1 MASNDTTHP
10 AQSASSDESADKVAA
25 PRPLGFARFRSSA
38 GVAPAPS
45 AAPTPSSTSGPQT
58 QASTPASPAPG
69 SSSGATASAQPSQ
82 AALLTAQPV
91 VSVPKT
97 ETAPA
102 AAPAPRRGFAA
113 LEARLLAEDAQADA
127 SKPAASGI
135 KSTSALMST
144 TDKTNKALESIEFN
158 KAIQAAKKV
167 KGALDMAKFGLHTEA
182 QWLLFSPGRY
192 DDYANITDH
201 FRNLSQGNLAVVRG
215 RILKKTLYDSYK
227 NVTESPRDAVRLSV
241 LLKDKNGETINVTA
255 FGKPGYAWKQHNK
268 GDEVVLRCK
277 PQRSFFG
284 DGLELSAPEIVEKD
298 LLGKV
303 VPIYPPIKVTK
314 GEKFRV
320 EVDRNLGL
328 MDIAAQIIEEDSGWN
343 DRSAPV
349 DMKELSGFNSGLDLL
364 KSLHRPK
371 DMRTGEKAMRAAKL
385 ISSYTLVRKTAERA
399 KQIKVNPKSI
409 INIDARVVEDLKM
422 RLPYPLTND
431 QDKAV
436 DGICASLR
444 SPKPMDGLLSGDVGT
459 GKTLAFLLPMVSAH
473 KAGKRCFL
481 LTPNLLLISQVEK
494 ELRKFFPDVPV
505 ATVRGKKGKKGG
517 VEGDDPLAS
526 IVIGSTA
533 LIGAMEKGLIGPK
546 PDFLVI
552 DEQHKFSVEQREF
565 LCDTHTNK
573 LEATATPIP
582 RTAALATHGAHD
594 LFLLR
599 DVPVKKSIHSE
610 IFTKDEGKKAGQ
622 LVIEALKRGEQAA
635 VIYPLVTTSSDE
647 EGKPKE
653 DPKKAVSNAAQNWSR
668 YVPMDQIAVL
678 HGKLKDEEKNEILDA
693 FRRGE
698 KRLLLSSIV
707 IEVGVTLPELKT
719 LMVTDADRFGVVTLH
734 QLRGRLARLGGNGH
748 FIMFTQNED
757 PEAMERL
764 KLVADN
770 FDGFDLAEKDAEV
783 RGYGDILSIDGGS
796 QSGVTRALFQGVKI
810 GPRDI
815 SFAANLFEKALS
827 LGDAEAHNDVVRKGQ
842 TMRLV

>member
-1 MASNDTTHP
+1 
-10 AQSASSDESADKVAA
+10 
-25 PRPLGFARFRSSA
+25 
-38 GVAPAPS
+38 
-45 AAPTPSSTSGPQT
+45 
-58 QASTPASPAPG
+58 
-69 SSSGATASAQPSQ
+69 
-82 AALLTAQPV
+82 
-91 VSVPKT
+91 
-97 ETAPA
+97 
-102 AAPAPRRGFAA
+102 
-113 LEARLLAEDAQADA
+113 
-127 SKPAASGI
+127 
-135 KSTSALMST
+135 MST